1 MILSIAS
8 GSLKSRKSS
17 VILTIISLVVSISL
31 LLSVEHIRSE
41 AKDSFGRT
49 VSGVDLIVGA
59 RTGQLNLL
67 LYSVFRVGNA
77 TNNIDWATF
86 EKIQA
91 DELVKWAIP
100 VSLGDSHKGYRVM
113 GTSSDYFKHFRYGQK
128 QLLDFQQGEAF
139 GDILQTVIGAEVAQ
153 KLGYQ
158 VGDSITLS
166 HGVGGVSFSNHD
178 EAPFVVTGILKA
190 TGTPVDQTVHVS
202 LESLELVHLPAAHIA
217 RYVSDPQA
225 ALNQNPL
232 QPKTITAFFLGL
244 NSKFATFGVQ
254 RSINNYRGE
263 PLLAILP
270 GVALAELWQMLGTV
284 ENLLRVISVLI
295 LISSLFGLATMLLA
309 SMRERHREIAV
320 LRAIGAGPGLLFVL
334 IQAEALLVSAVAT
347 LLSFLLVW
355 LTLVV
360 SNEWLSTYYGL
371 FISTD
376 LLTQDAMLIALM
388 VVIATSIVACIPAI
402 GAYRRAL
409 HSGLNQ

>member
-1 MILSIAS
+1 MIFSIAT

-31 LLSVEHIRSE
+31 LLSVEHVRKE

-77 TNNIDWATF
+77 TNNIDWETF
-86 EKIQA
+86 QKIQSDA
-91 DELVKWAIP
+91 QVKWAIP

-113 GTSSDYFKHFRYGQK
+113 GTSTGYFEHFRYGQK
-128 QLLDFQQGEAF
+128 QLLSFDQGNPF
-139 GDILQTVIGAEVAQ
+139 TGILETVIGAEVAQ

-158 VGDSITLS
+158 VGDKITLS

-178 EAPFVVTGILKA
+178 DAPFVVTGILSA

-202 LESLELVHLPAAHIA
+202 LESLELVHLPAGRVAQ
-217 RYVSDPQA
+217 YVTDPEA
-225 ALNQNPL
+225 ALQQNPL
-232 QPKTITAFFLGL
+232 QPKSITAFFLGL

-254 RSINNYRGE
+254 RSINNYRTE

-284 ENLLRVISVLI
+284 ENLLRFISALI

-320 LRAIGAGPGLLFVL
+320 LRAIGAGPGLLFLL
-334 IQAEALLVSAVAT
+334 IQAEAILVAAIST
-347 LLSFLLVW
+347 LLALLLVW
-355 LTLVV
+355 FTLLL
-360 SNEWLSTYYGL
+360 SYDWLSAHYGL

-376 LLTQDAMLIALM
+376 LFTQDALWIAAL
-388 VVIATSIVACIPAI
+388 VIIATSLVACIPAI
-402 GAYRRAL
+402 GAYRRGL